1 MNGANEPFPCRVD
14 VPVPQLTPGRLN
26 LTLVLPRPARNPL
39 GQSAAP
45 PVFTVLPVGLRSDDR
60 RANRETEWKV
70 WVSRTRWDLEHPVLE
85 SARHSPG
92 DEPFSAQPENTR
104 STLLV
109 SARAVILNVVHGTC

>member
-14 VPVPQLTPGRLN
+14 VPVPKLTPGRLN
-26 LTLVLPRPARNPL
+26 LTLVLTRPARNPL

-70 WVSRTRWDLEHPVLE
+70 CVFHPCGSNHKPLLRIRRLRIE
-85 SARHSPG
+85 T
-92 DEPFSAQPENTR
+92 D
-104 STLLV
+104 STI
-109 SARAVILNVVHGTC
+109 SARAKADG